1 MAHGP
6 TRGRGSDAAAE
17 TPGVNVEHL
26 VTMANQI
33 ADFFDAEAGLEAAPK
48 EIAGH
53 ITKFWAPRMRA
64 AYMEHAAAGGAGLR
78 PSALAAAELLAPVQ
92 AIAPTS

>member
-1 MAHGP
+1 M
-6 TRGRGSDAAAE
+6 
-17 TPGVNVEHL
+17 NVEHL

-33 ADFFDAEAGLEAAPK
+33 ADFFDSEAGPDAAPK

-64 AYMEHAAAGGAGLR
+64 AYIEHAAAGGAGLR
-78 PSALAAAELLAPVQ
+78 PSALAAASLLTPVKSP
-92 AIAPTS
+92 APTA

>member
-1 MAHGP
+1 M
-6 TRGRGSDAAAE
+6 
-17 TPGVNVEHL
+17 NVEHL

-33 ADFFDAEAGLEAAPK
+33 AAFFDSEAGPEAAPK

-64 AYMEHAAAGGAGLR
+64 AFIEHAAAGGAGLR
-78 PSALAAAELLAPVQ
+78 PSALAAASLLTPVKV
-92 AIAPTS
+92 ASTTT